1 MPQLPES
8 PLAAI
13 TPLYPPQSGRF
24 MLVYDLDDL
33 GVDYKDVCA
42 YYRMALSCALDGYFD
57 ARNKLAGIKPWTVAS
72 NGDVTAQPANSYL
85 MRMICSVVQ
94 LMLEH
99 AADNKGEPAVVQCTK
114 HITGALVHF
123 SDYELLV
130 GRLADMAMSVY
141 RLLPPHVGWISFI
154 TTYQHLAYVYAGQVP
169 QEDPCLTMSR

>member
-1 MPQLPES
+1 MPKAPES
-8 PLAAI
+8 PLTAV

-33 GVDYKDVCA
+33 GVDYQDVCA
-42 YYRMALSCALDGYFD
+42 YYRMALSCALGGFD
-57 ARNKLAGIKPWTVAS
+57 ETRNRLAGIKPWTVAS

-85 MRMICSVVQ
+85 MRMICNVVQ
-94 LMLEH
+94 LMIEH
-99 AADNKGEPAVVQCTK
+99 AAENQGEPGTVKCVQHVTM
-114 HITGALVHF
+114 GLYQF
-123 SDYELLV
+123 GDYELLV
-130 GRLADMAMSVY
+130 GRLADMAASVY